1 MRILSFV
8 GGHPVNVISG
18 AVFDPA
24 VRKYR
29 GGEKVCE
36 IPFSGRMLS
45 AKVSQT
51 EAEPVVIDGI
61 SIPTM
66 TPQVFADVDPIPS
79 ADECDFCIVSA
90 MYVAACKSLGID
102 TSRLLTMGGTVVD
115 DDGRV
120 IGVVGFNRN

>member
-1 MRILSFV
+1 MKVLSFV
-8 GGHPVNVISG
+8 GGHPVNVIAS
-18 AVFDPA
+18 AVYDA
-24 VRKYR
+24 SIRKYR
-29 GGEKVCE
+29 GGVKVME
-36 IPFSGRMLS
+36 IPYAGKMLS

-120 IGVVGFNRN
+120 IGVIGFNRN